1 MKKISLQLLALLLAV
16 LLSYCTSTRREGT
29 TVAKADSTSA
39 IGPNPVTDPR
49 LPEPKPQASEQPA
62 EELRRAEETETLKA
76 AEYEIK
82 AAPAGARYDQ
92 AVKRKSSQASPSL
105 SIDAYRQKDDGVAHN
120 TEEYGKI
127 TENGFVR
134 PQVSPLSTFSID
146 VDHASYTNVRRM
158 LQNGQMPYKDMV
170 RVEEFVNYFDYQ
182 YPNPTGEHPF
192 SIQMEAAPAP
202 WNPKHQ
208 LVHVGLQGKKLD
220 YDQLDPCN
228 LVFLIDVSGSMA
240 DANKL
245 PLLKASLKLLVNELN
260 GRDRVSI
267 VVYANAEGLVLPPTP
282 ASQKDKIMAALDQL
296 GAGGSTAGGAGIEL
310 AYQVAK
316 QHYIAGGNNRIILAT
331 DGDFNVGTSSTS
343 ELVRLVEDK
352 RKEGIFLTICGFG
365 MGNYKDE
372 RMEQLSN
379 NGDGNYYYIDNI
391 NEARKVFV
399 KEMRATLFTIA
410 KDVKIQVEFNPA
422 KVQAYRLIGYENR
435 MLKSEDFNDDK
446 KDAGELGAGCTVT
459 ALYEIIPVG
468 VESEFVKTVDP
479 LKYQAGNPTPTS
491 QGDELLTIKFRYKK
505 PTGQASILLTETLK
519 AGKKATETSDNF
531 RFAAAVAEF
540 GMLLRDSEFKGL
552 ASYDQVV
559 NLATGAKGTDPDGY
573 RREFIGLVENCRLL
587 AKK

>member
-1 MKKISLQLLALLLAV
+1 MKKISLKTLALLLAI
-16 LLSYCTSTRREGT
+16 LLCHCTSTRPDGT
-29 TVAKADSTSA
+29 ATSTDSTLATSPTPARDAQGAPKPKTQADEAPQEVANKIEKTELERKSGESVEMMMSVPSHDMVAKRSASKPSTGVGYA
-39 IGPNPVTDPR
+39 Q
-49 LPEPKPQASEQPA
+49 L
-62 EELRRAEETETLKA
+62 
-76 AEYEIK
+76 
-82 AAPAGARYDQ
+82 
-92 AVKRKSSQASPSL
+92 
-105 SIDAYRQKDDGVAHN
+105 DDEVAHN
-120 TEEYGKI
+120 TEEYSKI

-220 YDQLDPCN
+220 YNQLDPCN
-228 LVFLIDVSGSMA
+228 LVFLIDVSGSMS

-245 PLLKASLKLLVNELN
+245 PLLKSSLKLLVNELN
-260 GRDRVSI
+260 ERDRVSI

-282 ASQKDKIMAALDQL
+282 ASQKGKIMAALDQL
-296 GAGGSTAGGAGIEL
+296 EAGGSTAGGAGIEL

-316 QHYIAGGNNRIILAT
+316 KNYLAGGNNRIILAT

-343 ELVRLVEDK
+343 ELVRLVEEK

-365 MGNYKDE
+365 MGNYKDD

-446 KDAGELGAGCTVT
+446 KDAGELGAGHTVT

-479 LKYQAGNPTPTS
+479 LKYQAGSPAPAS

-505 PTGQASILLTETLK
+505 PAGQASILLTETLK

-559 NLATGAKGTDPDGY
+559 GLATGAKGHDPDGY